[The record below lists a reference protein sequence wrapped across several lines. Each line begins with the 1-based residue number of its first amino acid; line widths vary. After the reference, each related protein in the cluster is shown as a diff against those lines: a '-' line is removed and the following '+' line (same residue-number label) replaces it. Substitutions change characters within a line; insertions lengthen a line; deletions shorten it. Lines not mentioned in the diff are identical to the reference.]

1 MILSINLEY
10 YYMELKDITTNEKI
24 EKSSKKKSRSS
35 NLYTNSLLTRR
46 VQLGISSITQE
57 LDKHILRELTNSL
70 EGKCVMEGYIR
81 PSSIKI
87 VSKSGGLLDKNN
99 VLFDIVLSCD
109 VCLPSEG
116 MILDCVAKN
125 ITKAGIRAEIREDP
139 SPVVIFISRD
149 HNYMSKYFGSIK
161 EGQSIQ
167 VKIIGFRFE
176 LNDRYI
182 SIIADLQEPTKK
194 KTKLVLE
201 A

>member
-1 MILSINLEY
+1 
-10 YYMELKDITTNEKI
+10 MELKDITTNEKI